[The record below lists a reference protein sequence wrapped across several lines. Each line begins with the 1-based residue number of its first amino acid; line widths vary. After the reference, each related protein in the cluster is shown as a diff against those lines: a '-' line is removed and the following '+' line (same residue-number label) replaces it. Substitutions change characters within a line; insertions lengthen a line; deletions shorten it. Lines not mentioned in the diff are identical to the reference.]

1 MQVETCS
8 ERGCTPLT
16 CDARE
21 SRLQLCFGTPAL
33 VAIAP
38 GHQRLNRWERTLV
51 RLRIESPL
59 FLSFTPACRRGGW
72 SARFEPDSLAGALRQ
87 PVQPPKASPRHPRPR
102 VALSPFARSAM
113 AASAQSTHSPGSS
126 SVRQSPAH
134 LPAWSCRHR
143 CLIGTRD
150 VHPPTRVGAGS
161 NSRTRLVSTGA
172 TVCLPRRPLSGSRR
186 WSNGSRATGTQ
197 GHRTGADGAGSLPVL
212 PRSTS
217 VRSFIPGRRPF

>member
-102 VALSPFARSAM
+102 VALHAFRKERDGNFRTKHPLAWLELRPAEAPHVDLRGVAGIGARSGLE
-113 AASAQSTHSPGSS
+113 TY
-126 SVRQSPAH
+126 
-134 LPAWSCRHR
+134 
-143 CLIGTRD
+143 TR
-150 VHPPTRVGAGS
+150 
-161 NSRTRLVSTGA
+161 
-172 TVCLPRRPLSGSRR
+172 
-186 WSNGSRATGTQ
+186 
-197 GHRTGADGAGSLPVL
+197 
-212 PRSTS
+212 
-217 VRSFIPGRRPF
+217 